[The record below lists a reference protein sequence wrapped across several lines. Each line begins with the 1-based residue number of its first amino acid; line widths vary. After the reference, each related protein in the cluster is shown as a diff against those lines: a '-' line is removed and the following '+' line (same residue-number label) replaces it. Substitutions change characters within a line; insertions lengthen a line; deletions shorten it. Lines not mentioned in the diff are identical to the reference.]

1 MANNQRDLT
10 RRKFI
15 TGAAAGLATIGLA
28 PALALADDSKNDE
41 TQKPIINRKLG
52 KSGIEV
58 PIVSMGVMN
67 SNMPGLVQASYEVGV
82 RHFDTAAAYQFG
94 RNEQMVGSVI
104 NKMGVRKNTIIG
116 TKIFTPDQ
124 RTGLDTEQ
132 TGKKLMQLLDGS
144 LSRLKTDYV
153 DILYI
158 HNVRD
163 AEIIKNPG
171 VLAGLAEIKTSGK
184 ARLVGVAT
192 HSNMA
197 TVINECAANDVYDVV
212 LTAINF
218 TMAANTDLLGAI
230 DKAAQKGL
238 GIIAMKTMAG
248 GGRWPDPDSRQ
259 RYSQETIINA
269 AMKWVMNNESIATSI
284 PGYENYDHMNQNFAI
299 ARDLTYTDDEKKFL
313 KDNQAIA
320 SIGFCHQCRKC
331 LAACPNDVDIPK
343 LMRTHMYA
351 AQYAN
356 FQLARD
362 TLNEIPSEKS
372 LKACTDCSTC
382 LAKCANRVDI
392 GKKIDELK
400 LMYV

>member
-1 MANNQRDLT
+1 MANNQKDLT

-15 TGAAAGLATIGLA
+15 TGAATGLAAIGMA
-28 PALALADDSKNDE
+28 PALALADDNKNDE
-41 TQKPIINRKLG
+41 TQKPIIKRKLG

-67 SNMPGLVQASYEVGV
+67 ANMPGLVQASYEVGM

-94 RNEQMVGSVI
+94 SNEQMVGSVL
-104 NKMGVRKNTIIG
+104 NKMGVRKNAIVA
-116 TKIFTPDQ
+116 TKIFTSDQ
-124 RTGLDTEQ
+124 RADLDDEQ
-132 TGKKLMQLLDGS
+132 ARKKLMQLTDGS
-144 LSRLKTDYV
+144 LSRLKFDYV

-163 AEIIKNPG
+163 VDIIKKPG
-171 VLAGLAEIKTSGK
+171 VLAGLADIKASGK
-184 ARLVGVAT
+184 ARMVGIST

-197 TVINECAANDVYDVV
+197 AVINETAAHDIYDVI

-238 GIIAMKTMAG
+238 GVVAMKTMAG

-269 AMKWVMNNESIATSI
+269 AMKWVMKNESIATSI
-284 PGYENYDHMNQNFAI
+284 PGYENYDHMNQDFAI

-351 AQYAN
+351 AQYSN
-356 FQLARD
+356 FQLARN
-362 TLNEIPSEKS
+362 TLNEIPPEKS
-372 LKACTDCSTC
+372 LKACIDCSSC
-382 LAKCANRVDI
+382 LAKCANSVDI

-400 LMYV
+400 LIYA